1 MPVYIGDV
9 TSEVG
14 VVDGE
19 MPLSPAQIDKLVTIV
34 MKRLHDKHRDAHQS
48 KEATK
53 IRREARP
60 PGAIVD

>member
-19 MPLSPAQIDKLVTIV
+19 MPLSPAQIDKLVAIV
-34 MKRLHDKHRDAHQS
+34 MKRLHDKHRDSHQS
-48 KEATK
+48 REATRL
-53 IRREARP
+53 RREARP
-60 PGAIVD
+60 PGPIAD

>member
-19 MPLSPAQIDKLVTIV
+19 MPLSPAQVDRLVMIV
-34 MKRLHDKHRDAHQS
+34 MKRLHEKQRDAHQS
-48 KEATK
+48 REATK
-53 IRREARP
+53 LRREARP
-60 PGAIVD
+60 AGPIAD